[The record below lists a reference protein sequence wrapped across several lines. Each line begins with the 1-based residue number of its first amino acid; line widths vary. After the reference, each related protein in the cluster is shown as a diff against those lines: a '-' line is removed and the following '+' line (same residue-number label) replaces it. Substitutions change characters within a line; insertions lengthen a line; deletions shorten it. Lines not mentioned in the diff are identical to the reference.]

1 MEMEIP
7 EEQIHVETGSS
18 DNNFEISFYE
28 ASYSFITKSQ
38 SKKNKKPI
46 GIRGRRA
53 QIPTQLI
60 ENMISDEDDDDL
72 VEDHYDEQEINFDT
86 PDNDN
91 TYKDIDMSNN
101 QPIDFSI
108 GFMWIILWVL
118 KFQERFRMSDV
129 STNTLIKFLRYL
141 LLLQD
146 AVTYASF
153 PTSLAKAREVLGV
166 CAHMSSMQH
175 VRNVVSY
182 TMLPM

>member
-1 MEMEIP
+1 M
-7 EEQIHVETGSS
+7 
-18 DNNFEISFYE
+18 F
-28 ASYSFITKSQ
+28 
-38 SKKNKKPI
+38 
-46 GIRGRRA
+46 
-53 QIPTQLI
+53 
-60 ENMISDEDDDDL
+60 SDEDDNEQI
-72 VEDHYDEQEINFDT
+72 EDHYAEQEINFDI

-129 STNTLIKFLRYL
+129 STNALIKFLWYL

-166 CAHMSSMQH
+166 CAHM
-175 VRNVVSY
+175 VKYATCEKCCKLYNVADVS
-182 TMLPM
+182 TEKPNMVPKISHCTFQDFPNHPMANQRRPCNSPITKKILISKG